1 MFRLLRGDNDGNIPY
16 CWKMVL
22 SLVFNRVAISWVI
35 DASWLNSTFQLS
47 FLSNNNKRYSNCIC
61 TALYIQGFL
70 SNLVPA
76 CSKCQMWA
84 NFPEVEFLG
93 TATKLKER
101 EGKIILR
108 VFTSAIKRCIRKFH
122 VVVVQGRQRNVP
134 KLVANLVLLSHRNG
148 RIFVQLKIRVPTI
161 MEKSLGTLLR
171 FWGVFRFTPVQNLPS
186 PQNNV
191 GRVYPEF
198 FFRVSTL
205 YRVGGGGGGRTAGK
219 FRKGFSALFYEGT
232 QNDRKIWVLQ
242 YCPKDFCPWL

>member
-1 MFRLLRGDNDGNIPY
+1 
-16 CWKMVL
+16 
-22 SLVFNRVAISWVI
+22 
-35 DASWLNSTFQLS
+35 
-47 FLSNNNKRYSNCIC
+47 
-61 TALYIQGFL
+61 
-70 SNLVPA
+70 
-76 CSKCQMWA
+76 MWA

-232 QNDRKIWVLQ
+232 QNDRKI
-242 YCPKDFCPWL
+242 